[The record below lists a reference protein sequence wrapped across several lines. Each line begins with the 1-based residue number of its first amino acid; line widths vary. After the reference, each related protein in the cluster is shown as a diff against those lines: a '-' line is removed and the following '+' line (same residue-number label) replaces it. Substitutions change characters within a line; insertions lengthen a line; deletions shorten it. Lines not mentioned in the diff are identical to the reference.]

1 MAENRREKENRYY
14 FSRGQMIILGGA
26 FTLASVVIFLIGML
40 VGKELEERKIL
51 KKEEPL
57 VRIPLKPAAS
67 SSGGSAAAPKSDE
80 ITFYDTLSK
89 SPVAKAPLERK
100 RKEARTP
107 EKLTKSEMK
116 EAAPPPKAESP
127 PAKVAEKKIDKV
139 APPAEEPKKAET
151 AESGEAKDQVR
162 VWRAQVDAFPD
173 EKSAKRLVDRL
184 KNKGYNNAY
193 VTEAPFKGKTWYRV
207 NVGKYASREEAD
219 KVVET
224 LKSKENQAKAFA
236 ASR

>member
-26 FTLASVVIFLIGML
+26 FALASVVIFLIGML

-57 VRIPLKPAAS
+57 VKIPVKPAAPS
-67 SSGGSAAAPKSDE
+67 LGGSPAAPKSDE

-89 SPVAKAPLERK
+89 SPGAQAATEQK

-107 EKLTKSEMK
+107 EKSARAEVK
-116 EAAPPPKAESP
+116 EAAPPSKAESP
-127 PAKVAEKKIDKV
+127 PAKVAEKKINKV
-139 APPAEEPKKAET
+139 APPAEAPKKAET
-151 AESGEAKDQVR
+151 AESGAAKDQGK

-173 EKSAKRLVDRL
+173 ERSAKRLVDRL

-207 NVGKYASREEAD
+207 NVGKYASREEAE

-224 LKSKENQAKAFA
+224 LKNKENQAKAFA